1 MLTGNLEKHSPPKV
15 SCGCHSS
22 KLGPPPPGECHPG
35 GLEDEVRQGRHRHQ
49 ARLRHTGHGD
59 AGKTNKQTDK

>member
-1 MLTGNLEKHSPPKV
+1 MTPISAL
-15 SCGCHSS
+15 
-22 KLGPPPPGECHPG
+22 GECDPG

-59 AGKTNKQTDK
+59 AGKSYNSQSI